1 MHRAAGALGIAAFF
15 SLTGCQTALVLDT
28 TVADVSSTAE
38 IAALS
43 SDELGRLGRRDL
55 SAGFPGK
62 AERYFRAAV
71 EKNGEDP
78 AAWLGLA
85 AAYDNL
91 ARYDLADRAYEQVLR
106 LQGETAGNLNNRG
119 YSALLRGDT
128 RRALALFKRAQA
140 LEPQNA
146 VVANNI
152 LLLRSAER
160 PTRTA
165 PL

>member
-1 MHRAAGALGIAAFF
+1 MQRAARTFAITACLCLA
-15 SLTGCQTALVLDT
+15 GCQTALILDT
-28 TVADVSSTAE
+28 TVADGPTPAE
-38 IAALS
+38 ISALS
-43 SDELGRLGRRDL
+43 SDELGRFGRRDL

-62 AERYFRAAV
+62 AERYFRTAV

-91 ARYDLADRAYEQVLR
+91 ARYDLADRAYERVL
-106 LQGETAGNLNNRG
+106 LLEGDTVGNLNNRG

-140 LEPQNA
+140 LEPQN
-146 VVANNI
+146 VIVANNI
-152 LLLRSAER
+152 LLLRSAGR